1 MKARKK
7 PVIVEAIQWNGKN
20 VVEIYNHLED
30 LNVENQWEVKTSGK
44 NFYIKFE
51 NGACRLGTLM
61 IKTLEGEHKASIGDY
76 IIKGVNGEFYPC
88 KPDIFEKTY
97 EIVNES
103 EQYEPQKHY
112 ENLKSWVDGNLI
124 CEYDDPVWNKEAYEA
139 IHFILD
145 DYKKR
150 IDYQL
155 TVEEID
161 LIELALEGNEKYLTR
176 LSRTFTGYNAFKE
189 TIKQLLNTN
198 KCVSNKL
205 QKQKEKLKNGLQQ
218 RD

>member
-7 PVIVEAIQWNGKN
+7 PVIVEAVQWNGKN

-103 EQYEPQKHY
+103 EQYEQQKHY

-155 TVEEID
+155 TVEEINA
-161 LIELALEGNEKYLTR
+161 LICYISKSIGV
-176 LSRTFTGYNAFKE
+176 FNAD
-189 TIKQLLNTN
+189 LLNTLKLAYMLGEEDLSLCIN
-198 KCVSNKL
+198 GIDKL

>member
-7 PVIVEAIQWNGKN
+7 PVIVEAVQWNGKN

-103 EQYEPQKHY
+103 EQYEQQKHY

-155 TVEEID
+155 TVEEINA
-161 LIELALEGNEKYLTR
+161 LICYISKSIGV
-176 LSRTFTGYNAFKE
+176 FNAD
-189 TIKQLLNTN
+189 LLNTLKLAYMLGEEDLSLCIN
-198 KCVSNKL
+198 AIDKL

>member
-7 PVIVEAIQWNGKN
+7 LVIVEAIQWNGN
-20 VVEIYNHLED
+20 NTQEILDFCNGNCVE
-30 LNVENQWEVKTSGK
+30 KAR
-44 NFYIKFE
+44 
-51 NGACRLGTLM
+51 GAYLYVT
-61 IKTLEGEHKASIGDY
+61 TLEGGHIASVDDY

-97 EIVNES
+97 DVVNES

-112 ENLKSWVDGNLI
+112 ENLKQWVDGNLI

-145 DYKKR
+145 DYKNK
-150 IDYQL
+150 IDLQL
-155 TVEEID
+155 TIEEINA
-161 LIELALEGNEKYLTR
+161 LICYISKSIGVFDAD
-176 LSRTFTGYNAFKE
+176 
-189 TIKQLLNTN
+189 LLNTLKLAYMLGEEN
-198 KCVSNKL
+198 LSLCINAIDKL
-205 QKQKEKLKNGLQQ
+205 QKQKEELKNELQQ

>member
-1 MKARKK
+1 MKDRKK

-20 VVEIYNHLED
+20 VVEVYNFLED
-30 LNVENQWEVKTSGK
+30 EHAETQYEVNTSGK

-97 EIVNES
+97 EIVN
-103 EQYEPQKHY
+103 
-112 ENLKSWVDGNLI
+112 
-124 CEYDDPVWNKEAYEA
+124 DDE
-139 IHFILD
+139 IS
-145 DYKKR
+145 
-150 IDYQL
+150 YQL
-155 TVEEID
+155 TVEEIEA
-161 LIELALEGNEKYLTR
+161 LSRYYQNIMKIISRNMLNIFELAYTVDNYDLELCI
-176 LSRTFTGYNAFKE
+176 NA
-189 TIKQLLNTN
+189 ID
-198 KCVSNKL
+198 KL

>member
-7 PVIVEAIQWNGKN
+7 PVIVEAVQWNGKN

-103 EQYEPQKHY
+103 EQYEQQKHY

-155 TVEEID
+155 TVEEINA
-161 LIELALEGNEKYLTR
+161 LICYISKSIGVFDAD
-176 LSRTFTGYNAFKE
+176 
-189 TIKQLLNTN
+189 LLNTLKLAYMLGEEN
-198 KCVSNKL
+198 LSLCINAIDKL
-205 QKQKEKLKNGLQQ
+205 QKQKEELENV
-218 RD
+218 R

>member
-7 PVIVEAIQWNGKN
+7 PVIVEAVQWNGKN

-51 NGACRLGTLM
+51 NEACQLGTLM

-112 ENLKSWVDGNLI
+112 ENLKQWIDGNLI

-150 IDYQL
+150 IDLQL
-155 TVEEID
+155 TIEEINA
-161 LIELALEGNEKYLTR
+161 LICYISKSIGVFDAD
-176 LSRTFTGYNAFKE
+176 
-189 TIKQLLNTN
+189 LLNTLKLAYMLGEEN
-198 KCVSNKL
+198 LSLCINAIDKL
-205 QKQKEKLKNGLQQ
+205 QKQKEELENV
-218 RD
+218 R